1 MEKNP
6 LNNNCPKFVPVD
18 QKPLKKIIENRVN
31 YNNLLE
37 RKKET
42 ENFLLSSLA
51 SNKNTP
57 SANKI
62 KTWVSQDKKR
72 FIYDGFDL
80 DLSYITPRII
90 AMGLPSTKIEGL
102 FRNSMDDVKKF
113 LNERHPNNY
122 KVYNLCEEKKYPGNV
137 FYKQA
142 EFPFRDHEA
151 PPLNLIL
158 PFCKDAASFMNE
170 DPKNIIAIH
179 CLAGKGR
186 TGTLISC
193 LMYYLNYFDS
203 ATESLQYYGM
213 MRVENGRGVTVPSQ
227 IRYVYYFESVLK
239 YKLPQPIFDYLPVTI
254 TKIKMFTAPPFSSIG
269 SYCCPNFIIE
279 NGKTTFR
286 WNDKNKTKD
295 GYPELTQFV
304 EFEIPDGGFI
314 VKGDVRIY
322 FEHVHSIG
330 KNDMMF
336 KLWFNTIF
344 VPENGIMFFPK
355 ELIDKACKDTSCK
368 KFKDKF
374 GLEIQCKF

>member
-6 LNNNCPKFVPVD
+6 FNNNCPKFVPVD

-122 KVYNLCEEKKYPGNV
+122 KV
-137 FYKQA
+137 
-142 EFPFRDHEA
+142 
-151 PPLNLIL
+151 
-158 PFCKDAASFMNE
+158 
-170 DPKNIIAIH
+170 
-179 CLAGKGR
+179 
-186 TGTLISC
+186 
-193 LMYYLNYFDS
+193 
-203 ATESLQYYGM
+203 
-213 MRVENGRGVTVPSQ
+213 
-227 IRYVYYFESVLK
+227 
-239 YKLPQPIFDYLPVTI
+239 
-254 TKIKMFTAPPFSSIG
+254 
-269 SYCCPNFIIE
+269 
-279 NGKTTFR
+279 
-286 WNDKNKTKD
+286 
-295 GYPELTQFV
+295 
-304 EFEIPDGGFI
+304 
-314 VKGDVRIY
+314 
-322 FEHVHSIG
+322 
-330 KNDMMF
+330 
-336 KLWFNTIF
+336 
-344 VPENGIMFFPK
+344 
-355 ELIDKACKDTSCK
+355 
-368 KFKDKF
+368 
-374 GLEIQCKF
+374 